1 MLSPN
6 FQLQNDNAEI
16 DLVLNDGQ
24 FSDWVELLV
33 LLRREFAH
41 TQGKVSPPSTV
52 YSCSA
57 QDLAKRAKNEHLLL
71 AYDGN
76 LLVGCLFIKFEADHL
91 FLGRFAIDGTY
102 RSIGLAR
109 RMIYKASQMAQ
120 AANLKKL
127 ALETRVELTDNQTKF
142 SALGF
147 EITSGRSHSGTGPVT
162 TYRMEKA
169 L

>member
-1 MLSPN
+1 MCV
-6 FQLQNDNAEI
+6 F
-16 DLVLNDGQ
+16 V
-24 FSDWVELLV
+24 WCV
-33 LLRREFAH
+33 
-41 TQGKVSPPSTV
+41 VSM
-52 YSCSA
+52 Y
-57 QDLAKRAKNEHLLL
+57 
-71 AYDGN
+71 
-76 LLVGCLFIKFEADHL
+76 FFFFFFEKS

-109 RMIYKASQMAQ
+109 RMIDKASQMAE